1 MIAALLLIP
10 ASVFFSFLFDLWAV
24 LFSLVLSIPFIIRKR
39 TVPGLSAYL
48 FILILAGVA
57 TSIFT
62 KFQFNSMTFVL
73 QEVLYL
79 VFFVLGFNIGL
90 KKYHLLL
97 IPLSAFLFV
106 PLICPASRINPNIIS
121 SFVALLVSLLWIS
134 GVQRSLKYIFSVLG
148 VFLIIRNGSYIAL
161 FALFSA
167 WIIAKKRRF
176 WPLIIIFILAGA
188 FINETSVIERLV
200 WFEKG
205 LRVFLAHPLGVGF
218 FGMKYFLA
226 GTGVQNTVFLHS
238 FVLQFLI
245 EGGFFGFVILVVFI
259 LKLLKLTKE
268 GDFKFAVLTGV
279 ILGLLDHSFYYPA
292 CGMLFALIA
301 GLSIRPVRGSPLEAD
316 VRRQHRLT
324 SNGVKD
330 TEALEKKNLAVA
342 LRILFF
348 MALILAGVMF
358 LSSRNFAKGNFHL
371 FSGRPQEALE
381 QYNKVLRFPSY
392 PAIFSARAAALSLIY
407 DKDGSVPLEKC
418 FALQEKALAVKDA
431 GNPAFV
437 DFLAAKQE
445 RDTKKL
451 RDSCMKILFLEGV
464 KP

>member
-1 MIAALLLIP
+1 VIAALLLIP

-24 LFSLVLSIPFIIRKR
+24 VFSLVLSIPFIIRKR
-39 TVPGLSAYL
+39 AVPGLSAYL
-48 FILILAGVA
+48 FILIPAGVA
-57 TSIFT
+57 TSVFT

-79 VFFVLGFNIGL
+79 VFFVLGFNIGD
-90 KKYHLLL
+90 KRRRLLL
-97 IPLSAFLFV
+97 IPLSAFLFL

-134 GVQRSLKYIFSVLG
+134 SAQKSLKYIFSVLG

-188 FINETSVIERLV
+188 FLNETSVIERLA
-200 WFEKG
+200 WFGKG

-238 FVLQFLI
+238 FFLQFLV
-245 EGGFFGFVILVVFI
+245 EGGFFAFVILAGFI
-259 LKLLKLTKE
+259 LKLLKLAKE
-268 GDFKFAVLTGV
+268 GNFKFAVLTGI
-279 ILGLLDHSFYYPA
+279 ILGLLGNSFYYPA

-301 GLSIRPVRGSPLEAD
+301 GLSIKDEA
-316 VRRQHRLT
+316 V
-324 SNGVKD
+324 G
-330 TEALEKKNLAVA
+330 EKRNFAVA
-342 LRILFF
+342 FRILFF
-348 MALILAGVMF
+348 MALILSGIMF
-358 LSSRNFAKGNFHL
+358 ISSRNFAKGNFYL
-371 FSGRPQEALE
+371 FSGRPREAVK
-381 QYNKVLRFPSY
+381 QYKKVFRFPSY
-392 PAIFSARAAALSLIY
+392 PAVFSARAAALSLIY

-431 GNPAFV
+431 GNPAFI
-437 DFLAAKQE
+437 DFRAAKQG

-451 RDSCMKILFLEGV
+451 RDSCMKVLFLEGA